1 MGDAPKL
8 PGLRGHAYAARS
20 SHRQPARL
28 LTREGG
34 EDLWVDLQNDE
45 RAVLAS
51 AHLSK
56 LRIDA
61 PLGSAPRKIT
71 FPDGAVFE
79 TRDHEAIEALTGK
92 TRGSMLHHY
101 EGFNARLFGV
111 VAVCLAA
118 VWVMWRYGLDIMA
131 AVAIA
136 FTPPAVIEQ
145 IDAGSMQSIDFTM
158 AEPSKLTDEQKDEVE
173 KVYRRLVRS
182 LPDDVQEKHS
192 FDLLFR
198 DLPGMGPNAF
208 ALPGGTMVMT
218 DAFVKQFPDPNV
230 LAGVLGHEIGHVVEE
245 HGLKRLY
252 RSLSTYLLIAF
263 LAGDVG
269 PILEDVVLEGNVLL
283 SLSFSRAQETSA
295 DEFGLALS
303 DEAGFDPAGLKLFFE
318 KMGKEYGDQE
328 PAQWM
333 STHPSSAE
341 RVRAIDAFINELR

>member
-1 MGDAPKL
+1 MSTAPQL
-8 PGLRGHAYAARS
+8 PGLRGHAFAARS

-34 EDLWVDLQNDE
+34 EGLWVDIQNDE

-51 AHLSK
+51 AYLSEV
-56 LRIDA
+56 RIDA
-61 PLGSAPRKIT
+61 PLGSAPRKVS

-79 TRDHEAIEALTGK
+79 TTDHAAIEALTGK

-111 VAVCLAA
+111 VAICLAA
-118 VWVMWRYGLDIMA
+118 AWVLWRYGLDIMA
-131 AVAIA
+131 SVAIA
-136 FTPPAVIEQ
+136 FTPPVVIEQ
-145 IDAGSMQSIDFTM
+145 IDVGTMQTIDFTM
-158 AEPSKLTDEQKDEVE
+158 AEPSKLSEEQRSEVE
-173 KVYRRLVRS
+173 SVYRRLVSS
-182 LPDDVQEKHS
+182 LPQEVQARHS

-198 DLPGMGPNAF
+198 DMPGMGPNAF

-218 DAFVKQFPDPNV
+218 DAFVKDFPQPDV
-230 LAGVLGHEIGHVVEE
+230 MAGVLGHEIGHVVEE

-252 RSLSTYLLIAF
+252 RSLSTYILIAF

-295 DEFGLALS
+295 DEFGLTLS
-303 DEAGFDPAGLKLFFE
+303 DEAGFDPSGLKLFFE
-318 KMGKEYGDQE
+318 KISKEYAGGE

-333 STHPSSAE
+333 STHPSSTE
-341 RVRAIDAFINELR
+341 RVKAIDTFINDLR